1 VTVSQQFP
9 FETVVVAMDFRQRYS
24 ARDDDYQRQTQVEAI
39 TEEWNS
45 LATGRSFDTI
55 SNAYS
60 RDYEQAQRVKNT
72 YRLCLYPCSVILLA

>member
-1 VTVSQQFP
+1 LKQSLWPRTFASA
-9 FETVVVAMDFRQRYS
+9 VAHATTITS
-24 ARDDDYQRQTQVEAI
+24 VKPQVEAI